1 MSSEEV
7 VESVLGME
15 SMEGVELFEAKLLLL
30 MREHARAGMTHDEL
44 MFAFA
49 RSAFRMALGRMPETY
64 ELPPDRSYWMT
75 ITAMSDCGCLLD
87 VKMGECDR
95 PEGYTTAHD
104 HDELN

>member
-1 MSSEEV
+1 MD
-7 VESVLGME
+7 
-15 SMEGVELFEAKLLLL
+15 SMEQVELFEAKLLML
-30 MREHARAGMTHDEL
+30 MRDHAKAGMDHDQL

-49 RSAFRMALGRMPETY
+49 RSAFRMALAMMPETY

-87 VKMGECDR
+87 VKMGECER

-104 HDELN
+104 HDEPN